1 MPVFADDVRTK
12 RPPRRRRGCSVK
24 ILGML
29 AAFVVVC
36 TTGCTSGS
44 LPWKDFSLV
53 SVDQEIAIGREAN
66 DQVRRDV
73 PKLSDTATTEYVTG
87 IGERLVE
94 AATGPEYPYTFSV
107 ANYRELNAFALPG
120 GPIWL
125 HRGIL
130 HAAANESQVA
140 GVLAH
145 EVAHIA
151 MRHAAG
157 QLTKG
162 IMANLGLGLLSAMLG
177 NMGGADTTQVAAQL
191 LTNGIFL
198 KFSRDDE
205 READRVGLQ
214 IMRDAGWDG
223 RGMLELLELLQR
235 EAKDNPSSVQIF
247 FSSHPAPQD
256 RVEGLRD
263 AVAGVQGGTSD
274 TTEFQSIKARLLKM
288 PAPRTMPRQ

>member
-1 MPVFADDVRTK
+1 MRAFADDVRTK
-12 RPPRRRRGCSVK
+12 RQPRRRRGSSVK
-24 ILGML
+24 TPRVL
-29 AAFVVVC
+29 AAVVVVC
-36 TTGCTSGS
+36 ATGCTSGDI
-44 LPWKDFSLV
+44 PWKEFSLV

-73 PKLSDTATTEYVTG
+73 PEVSDTATTDYVTS

-94 AATGPEYPYTFSV
+94 AASGPEYPYTFSV
-107 ANYRELNAFALPG
+107 ADYREINAFALPG

-125 HRGIL
+125 HRGVL
-130 HAAANESQVA
+130 HAATNESQVA

-235 EAKDNPSSVQIF
+235 EARDNPSSVEIF

-263 AVAGVQGGTSD
+263 AVAGAHGGTRD
-274 TTEFQSIKARLLKM
+274 TTEFRSTKARLLKM
-288 PAPRTMPRQ
+288 PAPRTMPPQ